1 MKPRS
6 KFLTGFGIVFAVI
19 CLLFL
24 IVTGAVSLMKNGSVP
39 PNYAGRGDVCEFNA
53 LYVGEVLEMKHSIN
67 FIPTGKEHYYLAVSE
82 DGVVRFLVRAKPS
95 WIDAH
100 FSDKGLAENYGV
112 SVKGRL
118 VRAEYEM
125 IKEINELNIRLMQN
139 GLIESDEAIS
149 TSYYIDARYKEFGL
163 LRILCGV
170 GISVFVV
177 VMFLGIKSG
186 VLPGNKAISVVVSLV
201 LLGIAVLTIY
211 TLSVGG
217 SGL

>member
-1 MKPRS
+1 MKRS
-6 KFLTGFGIVFAVI
+6 RFLTGFGVVFAAI

-24 IVTGAVSLMKNGSVP
+24 IVTGAVSLLKNGSVP
-39 PNYAGRGDVCEFNA
+39 PEAAGRGDVCEFTA
-53 LYVGEVLEMKHSIN
+53 LYAGEVLEMKHSVN

-95 WIDAH
+95 WIDKN
-100 FSDKGLAENYGV
+100 FGDNGFAEDYGV
-112 SVKGRL
+112 AVKGRL
-118 VRAEYEM
+118 VRTEYEM

-163 LRILCGV
+163 LRIICGV
-170 GISVFVV
+170 GIIVVAVLVFFGVRSG
-177 VMFLGIKSG
+177 MLPNNKGIALIVG
-186 VLPGNKAISVVVSLV
+186 LVSLGV
-201 LLGIAVLTIY
+201 AVLTIY